1 MTDPATNQRRFSR
14 VPFAASVHLLGS
26 GGSTVVQL
34 LDISLKGALVS
45 RPADWSVDAGTA
57 LALELI
63 LVDNVYIRANVK
75 VAHSAA
81 NRVGLFW
88 EQIDLD
94 SMTHLRRRVQLNLG
108 DAALLDREL
117 AAMG

>member
-1 MTDPATNQRRFSR
+1 MTDPATNQRRVSR
-14 VPFAASVHLLGS
+14 VPFAASVHLIGS
-26 GGSTVVQL
+26 AGSTVVQL

-75 VAHSAA
+75 VAHSAGMIIPMA
-81 NRVGLFW
+81 GTRYLKETPKSPCATLERNVKYCSAKGR
-88 EQIDLD
+88 
-94 SMTHLRRRVQLNLG
+94 SSPY
-108 DAALLDREL
+108 
-117 AAMG
+117 